1 MAKRQTDKDRIE
13 KGKWVNCWICET
25 VFRRK
30 RETKRYC
37 SVCERGFCEGEHG
50 SFAFH
55 KGTCIICGAQRRPL
69 VMGGSF
75 AVYLATRRGFPR
87 IESPA

>member
-1 MAKRQTDKDRIE
+1 MAKRRTDKDRIE

-55 KGTCIICGAQRRPL
+55 KGTCIIHGVRKDDR
-69 VMGGSF
+69 
-75 AVYLATRRGFPR
+75 
-87 IESPA
+87 

>member
-30 RETKRYC
+30 RE
-37 SVCERGFCEGEHG
+37 S
-50 SFAFH
+50 A
-55 KGTCIICGAQRRPL
+55 
-69 VMGGSF
+69 
-75 AVYLATRRGFPR
+75 
-87 IESPA
+87 